1 MCEMITIATALQMG
15 YIAYT
20 TYEQDQNVK
29 AQNKF
34 NEQQSQ
40 EGAALANA
48 SFKNQSNL
56 ARLREGQEAEAAA
69 GDKEESAKKAAE
81 ARATARVS
89 AGEAGVAGVS
99 VDSLINDF
107 YRQEGGYAESVDR
120 NLELTTDQSEEELKG
135 MRTGALD
142 RALSYR
148 QPVQRRP
155 SYLAAGIDMGNQGL
169 SVYNRYRYTTATSS
183 GTTRG

>member
-1 MCEMITIATALQMG
+1 MITIATALQLG
-15 YIAYT
+15 AVAYQ
-20 TYEQDQNVK
+20 TYEQDQTVK

-34 NEQQSQ
+34 NEQQAQ

-48 SFKNQSNL
+48 SFKNQSDL
-56 ARLREGQEAEAAA
+56 ARQRESQEAEAASA
-69 GDKEESAKKAAE
+69 EKEQNAKTAAE

-107 YRQEGGYAESVDR
+107 YRQEAGYSESVDR
-120 NLELTTDQSEEELKG
+120 NLQLTSQQSEEELKG

-148 QPVQRRP
+148 APVLRRP
-155 SYLAAGIDMGNQGL
+155 SYLAAGVDMANTGL
-169 SVYNRYRYTTATSS
+169 STYNRYRYTTATSS